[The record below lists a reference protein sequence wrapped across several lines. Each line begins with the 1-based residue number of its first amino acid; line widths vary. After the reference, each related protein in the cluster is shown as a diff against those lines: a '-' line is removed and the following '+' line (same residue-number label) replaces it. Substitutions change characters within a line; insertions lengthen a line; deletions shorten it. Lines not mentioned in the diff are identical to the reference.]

1 MDNVKNLKFP
11 YYPEDKESRDKLLN
25 QYIRHDL
32 WDSLA
37 EWDNN
42 TNTVT
47 LKRSNLGI
55 NYLWSFFNHI
65 WADIKCGRSKTLRE
79 IFEDKK
85 TLKKIL
91 DYHKVPIEK
100 INADKLR
107 HMLKDHFGTQFVSN
121 FRPTAAHAIYDI
133 FLEDFNATVWDP
145 CAGFGGR
152 MLGALKA
159 DKVKTYIGND
169 PSTAAYI
176 GLISCLQHIEEQDS
190 KLGKNI
196 HLLKATAEEVE
207 HPLLKD
213 SSIDLVFTSPPYFD
227 LEKYS
232 EEDTQSYLKYPSYDE
247 WLSGFMKTLCE
258 KAYRVLK
265 PGRKFILNIN
275 ATPTNKSL
283 HYDSL
288 NIALASGFKLIA
300 VHKYNIFSRYNNTDR
315 SKFEPVFELEKN

>member
-1 MDNVKNLKFP
+1 MLDITKLQFP
-11 YYPEDKESRDKLLN
+11 YYPSDRKTLDKLLHTYLTHEKWDELFEFN
-25 QYIRHDL
+25 DNSQMITFKQTRDGIR
-32 WDSLA
+32 
-37 EWDNN
+37 
-42 TNTVT
+42 
-47 LKRSNLGI
+47 
-55 NYLWSFFNHI
+55 YLWSFFNHI
-65 WADIKCGRSKTLRE
+65 WPHIRCGKNNQTIKELFDDKEALAE
-79 IFEDKK
+79 I
-85 TLKKIL
+85 
-91 DYHKVPIEK
+91 
-100 INADKLR
+100 
-107 HMLKDHFGTQFVSN
+107 LKDKTEVTQDELRFLLKSSFKTQFVSN

-152 MLGALKA
+152 MLGALKS

-213 SSIDLVFTSPPYFD
+213 NSIDLVFTSPPYFD

-288 NIALASGFKLIA
+288 NVALDSGFKLIA

-315 SKFEPVFELEKN
+315 SKFEPVFELEKPDLI